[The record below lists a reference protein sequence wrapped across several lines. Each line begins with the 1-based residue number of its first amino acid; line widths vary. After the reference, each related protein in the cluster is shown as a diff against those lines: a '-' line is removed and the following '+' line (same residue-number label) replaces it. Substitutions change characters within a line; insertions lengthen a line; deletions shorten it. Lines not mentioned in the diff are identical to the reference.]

1 VPGQQFAGELHCVGD
16 RRKLRQSFV
25 KEHSARFG
33 SGFLERGALSLTTSQ
48 TEVGAWARCVLV
60 LIGMVVTSGA
70 AVAADIVSYALVQDD
85 ATLRVQGKTI
95 RLYGVYVADTRP
107 FCDTTFRPTRCKTRA
122 AVALASRIQGFV
134 RCDPQVRYR
143 DGSIGAFCSVDGG
156 SVTAAPIDL
165 GGYLIR
171 EGWAVALPEAPFA
184 YHTYQEIAKVNR
196 RGVWGFQ
203 ADSIIR

>member
-1 VPGQQFAGELHCVGD
+1 MTGLAA
-16 RRKLRQSFV
+16 
-25 KEHSARFG
+25 SAVV
-33 SGFLERGALSLTTSQ
+33 AL
-48 TEVGAWARCVLV
+48 GIVL
-60 LIGMVVTSGA
+60 GPGA
-70 AVAADIVSYALVQDD
+70 AAANDIVSYAIVQDD
-85 ATLRVQGKTI
+85 ATLRMRGQTI

-107 FCDTTFRPTRCKTRA
+107 FCDRTFRPSRCKTRA
-122 AVALASRIQGFV
+122 SVALESRIQGFV
-134 RCDPQVRYR
+134 RCAPQVEYQDR
-143 DGSIGAFCSVDGG
+143 SIGAFCSVDGG

-203 ADSIIR
+203 ADSIR

>member
-1 VPGQQFAGELHCVGD
+1 LDGRVVGIEVFGWSSFATGSHEFMIRL
-16 RRKLRQSFV
+16 LRWAVVALGIVLWQDT
-25 KEHSARFG
+25 
-33 SGFLERGALSLTTSQ
+33 GA
-48 TEVGAWARCVLV
+48 
-60 LIGMVVTSGA
+60 
-70 AVAADIVSYALVQDD
+70 AADIVSYAIVQDD

-107 FCDTTFRPTRCKTRA
+107 FCDSTFRPARCKTRA
-122 AVALASRIQGFV
+122 AVALESRIQGFV
-134 RCDPQVRYR
+134 RCAPQVEYQDR
-143 DGSIGAFCSVDGG
+143 SIGAFCSVDGG
-156 SVTAAPIDL
+156 SVTSPPIDL

-203 ADSIIR
+203 ADSIR